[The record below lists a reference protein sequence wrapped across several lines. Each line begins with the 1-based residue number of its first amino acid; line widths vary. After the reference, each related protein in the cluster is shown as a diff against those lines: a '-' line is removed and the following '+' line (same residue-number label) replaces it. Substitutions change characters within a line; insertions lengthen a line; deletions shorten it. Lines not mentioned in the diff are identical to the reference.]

1 MLLYWLENLVIGVST
16 IGRITVSSIG
26 NTGPIALLGA
36 VITCAFF
43 TLHYGLFCLAHGG
56 LLLEF
61 FGVGIPLNAGAG
73 PLSIAFDMVW
83 AALQLG
89 PNLGLMLCLVGS
101 WQALQFLAYIRDG
114 AWKGVNP
121 QVEMMMP
128 YGRVIVLHAAVFA
141 AGAAVA
147 AAGDPAI
154 GLLFNQHI
162 RAERLERPLA
172 KTA

>member
-1 MLLYWLENLVIGVST
+1 MIGVLFWQWGAPALVLLYWLENLVIGVST

-61 FGVGIPLNAGAG
+61 FGAGIPLNAGAG

-89 PNLGLMLCLVGS
+89 PNLGLMLCLVAS
-101 WQALQFLAYIRDG
+101 WQAL
-114 AWKGVNP
+114 
-121 QVEMMMP
+121 
-128 YGRVIVLHAAVFA
+128 
-141 AGAAVA
+141 
-147 AAGDPAI
+147 
-154 GLLFNQHI
+154 
-162 RAERLERPLA
+162 
-172 KTA
+172 